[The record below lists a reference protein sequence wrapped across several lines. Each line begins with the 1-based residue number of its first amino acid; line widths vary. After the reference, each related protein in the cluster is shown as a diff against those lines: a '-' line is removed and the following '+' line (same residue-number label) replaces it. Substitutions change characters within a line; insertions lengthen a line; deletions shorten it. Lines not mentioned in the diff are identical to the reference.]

1 MIWEKNHNEYDRLHK
16 TIKVRARSCTRFRK
30 PRNREN
36 ASAVVQEAAPRQRR
50 VKSQLSHYFV
60 IYAGE
65 TIRKRRITNSKPISK
80 SVC

>member
-1 MIWEKNHNEYDRLHK
+1 MSWEKNYNKYNRLHK
-16 TIKVRARSCTRFRK
+16 TIKVWAQSWFRK

-36 ASAVVQEAAPRQRR
+36 ASAVGQEAAPRQRR
-50 VKSQLSHYFV
+50 VKSQLSNYFV

-80 SVC
+80 RVC